1 VDQQGID
8 IAGAPT
14 ARASIASI
22 RDADLHE
29 LCRQRDFH
37 AVLAELMV
45 RYRQKV
51 LHLAYSIVRD
61 RAMAEDLSQV
71 AFVKAWQ
78 ALPRFDGRA
87 ALSTWL
93 YTIVRNTCIS
103 ELRRAGRTVSLDA
116 VAEGGDE
123 SWVESLADNRPS
135 AELAAVEYDAAA
147 LVERLAE
154 PYRRVVTLFY
164 LEERSVDEVA
174 AMLEMPE
181 GTVKSL
187 LFRARQLLADAAGGG
202 GPRTRRTS

>member
-1 VDQQGID
+1 
-8 IAGAPT
+8 
-14 ARASIASI
+14 
-22 RDADLHE
+22 
-29 LCRQRDFH
+29 
-37 AVLAELMV
+37 MV

-103 ELRRAGRTVSLDA
+103 ELRRGGRTVSLDA

-123 SWVESLADNRPS
+123 SWVESLADERRS

-164 LEERSVDEVA
+164 LEERSVEEVA

-187 LFRARQLLADAAGGG
+187 LFRARQLLADLAGAGG
-202 GPRTRRTS
+202 RAVRRAS